1 MCAQNS
7 RNKKKDRGKNKQPRR
22 IDTETCYLADAGNS
36 QSAKEVLLIS
46 IHLPPY
52 MRVKMEK
59 LLQLMTPW

>member
-1 MCAQNS
+1 MQNPS
-7 RNKKKDRGKNKQPRR
+7 PGKKTSSHGR
-22 IDTETCYLADAGNS
+22 IDPGTCYLADAGNS

-52 MRVKMEK
+52 TKVKMEK